1 VSLVSDIP
9 GITIK
14 GARIELKPLAGGRR
28 RVTKTKANGKFE
40 ITSMEAGDYS
50 VKVSANGKN
59 SVTEEISIATNEPFV
74 KNFELN

>member
-1 VSLVSDIP
+1 
-9 GITIK
+9 
-14 GARIELKPLAGGRR
+14 
-28 RVTKTKANGKFE
+28 
-40 ITSMEAGDYS
+40 MEAGDYS